1 MIAAVAIVAGFKR
14 EITSKVVGF
23 NSHLTLYVSATD
35 ESGNTL
41 TLTPSLRALLDSV
54 QYITGY
60 ELQGAIPAVLK
71 TDDDFKGIYFKGSQ
85 GEETLRFLTENLEC
99 SPQSGNGLTEGRTSA
114 DILIS
119 RSTASQLL
127 LNPGDS
133 IDTYFIS
140 DQLRTR
146 RLHIAGI
153 FNTRFSDFD
162 DLFAYGDLSLI
173 QEIAGLQSNQGSSMR
188 ISTDDFSKVDAYGR
202 DLNNLLLTQYLTGRI
217 NKQYHVETVTSRGAH
232 YFQWLAL
239 LDTNVAVIL
248 TLMTIVAC
256 ITLIS
261 GMLIIILDKIRFI
274 GVMKA
279 MGAGNAL
286 LRRVFVLLAMRIAA
300 VGLLIGNLLSITI
313 LYIQDKTRF
322 IPLDP
327 DSYYID
333 FVPVQLNPISIIG
346 LDIAVMLIIGIVLLL
361 PSAFVARIAP
371 ARVLHGE

>member
-23 NSHLTLYVSATD
+23 NSHLTMYVSATD

-54 QYITGY
+54 PYITGY

-71 TDDDFKGIYFKGSQ
+71 TEEDFKGIYFKGSQ
-85 GEETLRFLTENLEC
+85 GEETLRFLTENLER

-119 RSTASQLL
+119 SSTASQLL

-146 RLHIAGI
+146 RLHVAGI